1 MKIRNVVFAAALV
14 AVTAGVTTTVVSQ
27 EGKEPPMPEMTPEQ
41 QAMMEKWMAYAT
53 PGEQHA
59 ILAKKVG
66 KWNIVV
72 KMWEAPDQTPGE
84 STGSSEFKMA
94 MDGRYLMD
102 HTKGDTPMGPFE
114 GIGCTGFDNLK
125 QKYVTTWIDS
135 MSTGIMYAEGTFD
148 AAAKTF
154 TFHGEMPD
162 PMAGKYVKVR
172 STEKWIDDN
181 QWVMA
186 SFTKGKDGKEFKG
199 MEITYTRAK

>member
-1 MKIRNVVFAAALV
+1 MKIRNVLCAAALV
-14 AVTAGVTTTVVSQ
+14 VVTAGVTTTVVSQ
-27 EGKEPPMPEMTPEQ
+27 EGKDPQMPEMTPEQ
-41 QAMMEKWMAYAT
+41 KAMMEKWTAFAT

-66 KWNIVV
+66 KWTGKV
-72 KMWEAPDQTPGE
+72 KWWEAPDQTPNE
-84 STGSSEFKMA
+84 SDGSSEFKMV

-114 GIGCTGFDNLK
+114 GMGCTGFDNLK
-125 QKYVTTWIDS
+125 QKYVATWIDS
-135 MSTGIMYAEGTFD
+135 MGTGIMFAEGTFD
-148 AAAKTF
+148 PATKTF
-154 TFHGEMPD
+154 NFIGDMPD

-181 QWVMA
+181 KWVME
-186 SFTKGKDGKEFKG
+186 SFMKGKDGKEFKS